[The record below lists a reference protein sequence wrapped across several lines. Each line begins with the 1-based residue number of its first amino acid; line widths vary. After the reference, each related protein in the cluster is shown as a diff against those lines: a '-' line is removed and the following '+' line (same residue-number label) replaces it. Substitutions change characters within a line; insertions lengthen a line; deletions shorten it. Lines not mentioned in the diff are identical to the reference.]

1 MKQKHLK
8 FFEKMKKTILLSLF
22 AAFLLASC
30 GQTKSG
36 ADTQAVAADSV
47 VVDTVTVAELP
58 ADTVVAVV
66 DSVAK

>member
-1 MKQKHLK
+1 
-8 FFEKMKKTILLSLF
+8 MKKTILLSLF

-36 ADTQAVAADSV
+36 AETQAVAVDSVAVDSV
-47 VVDTVTVAELP
+47 VVAELP
-58 ADTVVAVV
+58 TDTVVAVV

>member
-1 MKQKHLK
+1 
-8 FFEKMKKTILLSLF
+8 MKKTILLSLF

-36 ADTQAVAADSV
+36 AETQVVAVDSVAVDSV
-47 VVDTVTVAELP
+47 VVAELP